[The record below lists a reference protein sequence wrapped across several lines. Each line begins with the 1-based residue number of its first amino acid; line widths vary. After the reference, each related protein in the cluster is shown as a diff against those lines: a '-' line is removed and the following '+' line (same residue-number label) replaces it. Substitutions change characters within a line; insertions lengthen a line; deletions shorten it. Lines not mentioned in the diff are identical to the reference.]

1 MSAYL
6 SVRMEPFSV
15 WGDGM
20 FSGDEWI
27 ELIYPE
33 ISGNLMRVCLDRKKH
48 ANYFCSSLSDGM
60 VFRGVCHGVR
70 ESLFNCGDLSALL

>member
-33 ISGNLMRVCLDRKKH
+33 M
-48 ANYFCSSLSDGM
+48 
-60 VFRGVCHGVR
+60 
-70 ESLFNCGDLSALL
+70 